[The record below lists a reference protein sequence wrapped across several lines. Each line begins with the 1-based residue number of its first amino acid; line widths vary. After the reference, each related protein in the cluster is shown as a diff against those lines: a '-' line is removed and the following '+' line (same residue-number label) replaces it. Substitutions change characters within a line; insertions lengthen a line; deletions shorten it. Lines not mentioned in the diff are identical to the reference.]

1 MAHLKHL
8 PLTSLVLVFLMMF
21 IKHCRFQNGEKQ
33 LMKRWSSNRKEIS
46 GVQVGV
52 HNKFK
57 ANGSIKR
64 HKARLTAKG
73 YTQKF
78 GIDYQETY
86 APIAKGNIVRVLL
99 SIATKMNWAIQI
111 TWCKKCLLKWW
122 FGRKGVHRVATRF
135 WRSIG

>member
-1 MAHLKHL
+1 M
-8 PLTSLVLVFLMMF
+8 
-21 IKHCRFQNGEKQ
+21 
-33 LMKRWSSNRKEIS
+33 
-46 GVQVGV
+46 QVGV

-111 TWCKKCLLKWW
+111 T
-122 FGRKGVHRVATRF
+122 
-135 WRSIG
+135 